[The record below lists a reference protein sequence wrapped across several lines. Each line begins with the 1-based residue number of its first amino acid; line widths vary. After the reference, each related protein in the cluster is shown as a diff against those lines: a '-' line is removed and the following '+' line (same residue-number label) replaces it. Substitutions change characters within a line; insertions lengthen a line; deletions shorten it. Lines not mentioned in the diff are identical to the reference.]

1 MAYPF
6 SSQDPGAGE
15 QLLRKRELAKRWKIS
30 IRTLERWQADG
41 FGPRWLLLG
50 GSVRYRLSDVI
61 AYEDAQ
67 SRGGQS

>member
-6 SSQDPGAGE
+6 SSQNPQAGD
-15 QLLRKRELAKRWKIS
+15 QLLRKRELAERWKIS
-30 IRTLERWQADG
+30 TRTLERWQAEG
-41 FGPRWLLLG
+41 YGPRWLLLG

-67 SRGGQS
+67 SQGGNA

>member
-30 IRTLERWQADG
+30 TRTLERWQAEG

-50 GSVRYRLSDVI
+50 GSVRYHLSDVT

-67 SRGGQS
+67 SHGGNA

>member
-1 MAYPF
+1 MSYPF
-6 SSQDPGAGE
+6 SSKDPGAGE

-30 IRTLERWQADG
+30 TRTLERWQAEG

-67 SRGGQS
+67 SHGGNG